1 MVAYELLVG
10 NRVIAG
16 NEKDA
21 ERPNQHAERE
31 ENDSHKIA
39 TLLHTNTLTHNIGR
53 KASGRRATL
62 RLDNR

>member
-1 MVAYELLVG
+1 MVAHELLVG

-21 ERPNQHAERE
+21 ERPDQHSKRE

-39 TLLHTNTLTHNIGR
+39 TLLHTYTL
-53 KASGRRATL
+53 A
-62 RLDNR
+62 